1 MKILMDRK
9 LKPLVRAQLANAMYS
24 DPEGDR
30 QELLFSI
37 LAEFVRS
44 GDAERYLRPDG
55 KVGWRASRLMLER
68 LEEEEAEARYEES
81 ELDD

>member
-1 MKILMDRK
+1 
-9 LKPLVRAQLANAMYS
+9 VRAQLANAMYC

-37 LAEFVRS
+37 LSEFVRS

-55 KVGWRASRLMLER
+55 RIGWRASRLMLER
-68 LEEEEAEARYEES
+68 LSEEEAEARYEES